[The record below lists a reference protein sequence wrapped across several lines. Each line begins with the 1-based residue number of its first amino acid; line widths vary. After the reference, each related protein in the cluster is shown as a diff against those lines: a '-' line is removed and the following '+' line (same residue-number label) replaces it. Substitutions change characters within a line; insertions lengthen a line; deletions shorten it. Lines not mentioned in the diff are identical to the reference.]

1 MSQRQLAEM
10 VGVHK
15 GTISKWEAGVTIP
28 PVPYISLLFKILG
41 MHLKTEETTAAKSL
55 IDPLEVRPVTKPS
68 PMENIGK
75 LIRGKREEWEVS
87 KTELGNHLGVDRGTI
102 ASWENDEF
110 VPNVT
115 NLNRIQEWLK
125 EDIPEKSDK
134 MADSLEV
141 VELMK
146 ERRLAE
152 GLNQIELAQILGV
165 SKNRINVWEKGQ
177 TVIRSENFNRIIK
190 WLASFNPEE

>member
-1 MSQRQLAEM
+1 MA
-10 VGVHK
+10 
-15 GTISKWEAGVTIP
+15 TIGNWEKGVTIP

-41 MHLKTEETTAAKSL
+41 IHLETEGTTAAKPPS
-55 IDPLEVRPVTKPS
+55 DPLESPPVTKPS
-68 PMENIGK
+68 TVENIGK
-75 LIRGKREEWEVS
+75 LIRGKREEWEIS
-87 KTELGNHLGVDRGTI
+87 KTELGSHLGVERGTI

-115 NLNRIQEWLK
+115 NLNRIQEWLE
-125 EDIPEKSDK
+125 EDIPEKPDK
-134 MADSLEV
+134 LADSLEV

-177 TVIRSENFNRIIK
+177 TVIRSENFKLIIK
-190 WLASFNPEE
+190 WLASFNLEE